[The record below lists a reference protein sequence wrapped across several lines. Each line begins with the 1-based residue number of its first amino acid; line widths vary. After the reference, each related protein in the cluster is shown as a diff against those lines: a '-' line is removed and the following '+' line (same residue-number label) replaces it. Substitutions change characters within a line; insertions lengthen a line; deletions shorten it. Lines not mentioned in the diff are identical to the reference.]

1 MPGLTG
7 YRNEGMFGSVETV
20 GTAGVFGQV
29 MGLVAVTL
37 CFFTLGSYLG
47 REIAEG
53 ASIVCF
59 IGGFVCIIGLNVA
72 RRSEGLSITL
82 LFGAGLLLGL
92 GMGGVLNRYAEAE
105 PDAVWQA
112 AAATALF
119 VGGLG
124 SVGYAIRR
132 NLSSFYR
139 VLFFALLALIVFG
152 LVTVFVSIP
161 GGNVIYALLGLGI
174 FGAYTVLDFNR
185 MRRAGMSE
193 AVPLAAGIFLDVVNI
208 FLFFLRL
215 FGPCPRQE
223 SNLDLPLRRRPSY
236 PLDYEGASRPR
247 MPRPSEGYRR
257 PATGLAA
264 ASPASRSSSSPTSR
278 CVIHSFIVCAP
289 IRR

>member
-1 MPGLTG
+1 
-7 YRNEGMFGSVETV
+7 MFGSIETV

-53 ASIVCF
+53 ASLVCF
-59 IGGFVCIIGLNVA
+59 IGGFVCIIGLNFA
-72 RRSEGLSITL
+72 RRSEALSITL
-82 LFGAGLLLGL
+82 LFAAGLLLGL
-92 GMGGVLNRYAEAE
+92 GLGGVLNRYAEAE

-124 SVGYAIRR
+124 TTGYAIRR
-132 NLSSFYR
+132 DLSGGYR
-139 VLFFALLALIVFG
+139 FLFFALLALIVFG

-161 GGNVIYALLGLGI
+161 GGIIYALLGLGI

-185 MRRAGMSE
+185 MRRAGMQE

-215 FGPCPRQE
+215 FGGGR
-223 SNLDLPLRRRPSY
+223 N
-236 PLDYEGASRPR
+236 
-247 MPRPSEGYRR
+247 
-257 PATGLAA
+257 
-264 ASPASRSSSSPTSR
+264 
-278 CVIHSFIVCAP
+278 
-289 IRR
+289 

>member
-1 MPGLTG
+1 MPQVTG
-7 YRNEGMFGSVETV
+7 YRDEGMFGSVETV
-20 GTAGVFGQV
+20 GSVGVFGQV

-47 REIAEG
+47 RNITDG
-53 ASIVCF
+53 TSIIFF
-59 IGGFVCIIGLNVA
+59 IGGFVCIIGLNFA

-82 LFGAGLLLGL
+82 LFAAGLLLGL

-124 SVGYAIRR
+124 SAGYAIRKD
-132 NLSSFYR
+132 LSGGYR
-139 VLFFALLALIVFG
+139 MLFFLLLGLIVFG

-161 GGNVIYALLGLGI
+161 GGNIIYAVLGLGI

-185 MRRAGMSE
+185 MRRAGMQE
-193 AVPLAAGIFLDVVNI
+193 AVPLAAGIFLDVINI

-215 FGPCPRQE
+215 FG
-223 SNLDLPLRRRPSY
+223 
-236 PLDYEGASRPR
+236 G
-247 MPRPSEGYRR
+247 G
-257 PATGLAA
+257 
-264 ASPASRSSSSPTSR
+264 RS
-278 CVIHSFIVCAP
+278 
-289 IRR
+289 